1 MKKILCFLLLA
12 FLVAIIPI
20 SANSGPVYWEGYPS
34 SNILAIEENSPIR
47 VEEEN
52 LVFDF
57 SQGEE
62 AFYSVSGKVTATYKM
77 LNPTTEAYSAQM
89 AFPFISQVKSRGL
102 EDIAITVD
110 GNPIPYEIYI
120 GEVVRDRE
128 QFNFT
133 NIVHTISSE
142 RYQGV
147 NFNTNQKAKLYTIN
161 VRPTTEQRINFAIDF
176 DFDHEETKIVTT
188 GFNRYERDGGKMR
201 VAAWCYEEEQL
212 EILVLGEDIEL
223 RVNTYSDGELK
234 AKTDLVTY
242 EIFSEEIEVEQ
253 YLLNCIEKRVSEESK
268 DILPQGQLFNLYAK
282 ALDTYLIQN
291 IGFCTVEDLTS
302 EEYLDRI
309 ITLVYQ
315 VDFPANGGKEVS
327 VGYKTLGTMDKR
339 ETGKPQYSFNYL
351 LNPAGNWAHFANLNI
366 EIMPPLEAPYLI
378 RSNVEFT
385 LREDGM
391 YTAQLADLPEEDLS
405 FTLYED
411 EEITPLD
418 KASGAFQR
426 NFGYFTPLIIGAMV
440 ILLFVGL
447 VIIAIK
453 YYQRKR
459 GGF

>member
-1 MKKILCFLLLA
+1 M
-12 FLVAIIPI
+12 
-20 SANSGPVYWEGYPS
+20 
-34 SNILAIEENSPIR
+34 
-47 VEEEN
+47 
-52 LVFDF
+52 
-57 SQGEE
+57 
-62 AFYSVSGKVTATYKM
+62 
-77 LNPTTEAYSAQM
+77 
-89 AFPFISQVKSRGL
+89 
-102 EDIAITVD
+102 
-110 GNPIPYEIYI
+110 
-120 GEVVRDRE
+120 
-128 QFNFT
+128 
-133 NIVHTISSE
+133 
-142 RYQGV
+142 
-147 NFNTNQKAKLYTIN
+147 
-161 VRPTTEQRINFAIDF
+161 
-176 DFDHEETKIVTT
+176 
-188 GFNRYERDGGKMR
+188 
-201 VAAWCYEEEQL
+201 
-212 EILVLGEDIEL
+212 
-223 RVNTYSDGELK
+223 
-234 AKTDLVTY
+234 
-242 EIFSEEIEVEQ
+242 
-253 YLLNCIEKRVSEESK
+253 
-268 DILPQGQLFNLYAK
+268 YAK
-282 ALDTYLIQN
+282 ALNTYLIQN

-391 YTAQLADLPEEDLS
+391 YTAQLANLPEEDLS
-405 FTLYED
+405 FTLYEN